1 MTPGA
6 RLLSV
11 VEIIDS
17 VFTNKIDN
25 NFVIENNIK
34 RWIRNNRYAGSK
46 DKREIINAVYGILK
60 RYYTLDFIQ
69 KNNIF
74 LDNYSLEL
82 TIIYYVFHVC

>member
-17 VFTNKIDN
+17 VFKNKIDN
-25 NFVIENNIK
+25 NYVIANNIK
-34 RWIRNNRYAGSK
+34 RWMRNNRYAGSK

-60 RYYTLDFIQ
+60 KILYFRFYSKKKY
-69 KNNIF
+69 IF
-74 LDNYSLEL
+74 R
-82 TIIYYVFHVC
+82 